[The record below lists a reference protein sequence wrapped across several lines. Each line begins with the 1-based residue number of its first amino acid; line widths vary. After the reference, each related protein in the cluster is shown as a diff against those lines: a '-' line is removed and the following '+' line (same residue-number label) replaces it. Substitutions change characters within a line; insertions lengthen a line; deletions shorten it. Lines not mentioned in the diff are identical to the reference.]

1 MILERI
7 VSGNLPDLRRRKE
20 ELPLLKLQALVADMP
35 CPPLDMAASLKGNG
49 IKLIAEVK
57 KASPSKGIIRPD
69 FDPVDIARIYA
80 RNGAAAISVLTEEHH
95 FQGSLDNLKLIRE
108 SGAASSLP
116 LLRKDF
122 IHDPYQVYE
131 ARLYGADAVL
141 LIAAMLTPQKLE
153 KLLSLSHTLGM
164 KCLVEVHTRPELD
177 IALKSNARIIGL
189 NNRDLHTFKV
199 DLSVTETL
207 RPLIPPERIVVSES
221 GIQTR
226 ADISRLA
233 ELGVDAVLIG
243 EALTASAD
251 IAAKM
256 RELL

>member
-1 MILERI
+1 
-7 VSGNLPDLRRRKE
+7 
-20 ELPLLKLQALVADMP
+20 
-35 CPPLDMAASLKGNG
+35 
-49 IKLIAEVK
+49 
-57 KASPSKGIIRPD
+57 
-69 FDPVDIARIYA
+69 
-80 RNGAAAISVLTEEHH
+80 
-95 FQGSLDNLKLIRE
+95 
-108 SGAASSLP
+108 
-116 LLRKDF
+116 
-122 IHDPYQVYE
+122 
-131 ARLYGADAVL
+131 
-141 LIAAMLTPQKLE
+141 
-153 KLLSLSHTLGM
+153 M

>member
-1 MILERI
+1 
-7 VSGNLPDLRRRKE
+7 
-20 ELPLLKLQALVADMP
+20 
-35 CPPLDMAASLKGNG
+35 MAASLKGNG

-95 FQGSLDNLKLIRE
+95 FQGSLQNLKRIRE
-108 SGAASSLP
+108 SGAALNLP

-131 ARLYGADAVL
+131 ARLYGADAIL
-141 LIAAMLTPQKLE
+141 LIVAMLTPQKLE
-153 KLLSLSHTLGM
+153 ELLSLSHTLGM

-199 DLSVTETL
+199 DLSVTGTL
-207 RPLIPPERIVVSES
+207 RPLIPPEHIVVSES

-226 ADISRLA
+226 ADISRLT
-233 ELGVDAVLIG
+233 EMGVDAVLIG